1 MSLKKQ
7 YLKTKPLCK
16 VTFRLNA
23 EAAQD
28 AKEAA
33 LCGDFTDWKSQPLT
47 MKKLKSGD
55 FTLTV
60 DLEKD
65 HEYQFRYLID
75 GEMGKRLGSR
85 CLYSLTCE
93 HRRQLS
99 GARLNYCSNK
109 KHTRNYSRYFIT
121 IPYEKGCVYAAFC
134 LYFVKT

>member
-1 MSLKKQ
+1 MRSSLGNDFATLKGKHIMSLKKQ
-7 YLKTKPLCK
+7 YLKSKPLCK

-28 AKEAA
+28 AEEAA

-75 GEMGKRLGSR
+75 GEKWENDWEADA
-85 CLYSLTCE
+85 Y
-93 HRRQLS
+93 
-99 GARLNYCSNK
+99 
-109 KHTRNYSRYFIT
+109 
-121 IPYEKGCVYAAFC
+121 IPSPVSIEDNSV
-134 LYFVKT
+134 VRV